1 MSSVE
6 QHWIYVS
13 LGIVSSSREREE
25 KKKGLEEQGRK
36 GSGVKQKECEYS
48 DGRYIRANYASKNKY
63 GYINIT
69 E

>member
-1 MSSVE
+1 LSSVE

-36 GSGVKQKECEYS
+36 GVGFLKKECEYR
-48 DGRYIRANYASKNKY
+48 GKLCLKK
-63 GYINIT
+63 
-69 E
+69 